1 MKTKNILLV
10 AVSGEKIQTQTHFI
24 QSHLKVSND
33 LFPNFLEFA

>member
-10 AVSGEKIQTQTHFI
+10 AVSGEKSQTQTHFI
-24 QSHLKVSND
+24 QFDLKVSND